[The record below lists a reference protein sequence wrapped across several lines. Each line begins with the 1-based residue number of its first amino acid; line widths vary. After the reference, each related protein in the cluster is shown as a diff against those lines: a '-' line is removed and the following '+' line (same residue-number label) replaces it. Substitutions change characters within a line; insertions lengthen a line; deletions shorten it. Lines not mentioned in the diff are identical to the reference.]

1 MKTPWSSRFA
11 VAWTLSLAPV
21 FLFIPAFWLAG
32 MGPCAFSHPLVIMA
46 SCLLFAGL
54 EIAAVS
60 CFAKASR
67 SAGNVVVALIGI
79 VLAVVLL
86 ALNLTL
92 EYYFVADYWMEMH
105 FG

>member
-11 VAWTLSLAPV
+11 VAWTLPLAPV

-32 MGPCAFSHPLVIMA
+32 MGPCAFSHPLVIIV

-60 CFAKASR
+60 CFVRASR
-67 SAGNVVVALIGI
+67 SAGKVLVALIGI
-79 VLAVVLL
+79 VFAVLLL
-86 ALNLTL
+86 ALSLTL
-92 EYYFVADYWMEMH
+92 EYHLVADYWMEMH